1 MNILYTYQDEREK
14 INKDELH
21 HHGGIKAMMGFTL
34 LQAMTSLE
42 QNFSNVIT
50 PYLMILGTEDKICN
64 IEGSKVRICD
74 KMEIY
79 NINDLFQEFHRLSGS
94 EDKTYTE
101 IQDGYHHLFIEKEEI
116 RKNTF
121 TESYDWIIKRI

>member
-1 MNILYTYQDEREK
+1 
-14 INKDELH
+14 
-21 HHGGIKAMMGFTL
+21 MMGFTL

-42 QNFSNVIT
+42 QNFTNVIT

-74 KMEIY
+74 KIMESY

-101 IQDGYHHLFIEKEEI
+101 IKDGYHHLFIEKEEI